1 VQRKS
6 TVPAILLLLLG
17 ATLNSTAM
25 VEAQT
30 TAPARAAW
38 TVLVY
43 LAADND
49 LERPMMK
56 NLEQML
62 KIGNADKINVIVL
75 AARNSEG
82 EGKYTNAGVAN
93 LPNWTGGRLLRVQP
107 GRLQELASWPAID
120 TGDANVLRSFLAT
133 ATRDFP
139 AERYALIFG
148 DHGMAWAGAAVAESM
163 GDGNSLAVDEIAS
176 AIKTLVPVIGRF
188 ELIGF
193 DACVMSN
200 LEVARMLSPYAHYL
214 VASEEIE
221 PSDGWDY
228 ASWLTRLAQSPT
240 MDGAQLGRN
249 IADTYRDFYA
259 NSTTPER
266 ARKAKALTMTVIDL
280 EQIPA
285 VDSTVA
291 ALAAGV
297 DALLAGGGHSAWLR
311 LAQARHE
318 TEEYARNAAPGGE
331 RKPGSE
337 VFDLVHAAE
346 NIKVRAQDRAS
357 GAAADAVIAAA
368 RRAIVYN
375 IRGELRPHA
384 NGLSIFFPP
393 NQTDFA
399 MRGKTSY
406 KDTSFAASNSWYPFL
421 KHYQAVPTGAAERNR
436 PKPAIDLVTGGG
448 RMQSGD
454 GKGIISSRVHADSID
469 EARFVVSIVAAA
481 QRIIIGSIP
490 IDLDAAGEL
499 KEDWDDKWFT
509 ISDNNGDFIAPITEF
524 EELKDLGEEEVYW
537 AGVPARLRMAETNEW
552 LDVTLYFQLDVNDED
567 DSLSGYFVYA
577 VEYTQNGPV
586 EIDLDAGDD
595 LQPLYEVIDADG
607 TSHRSVS
614 DDPDDLIHID
624 DDVDELTV
632 GRKQLPPGHY
642 QVGFVVSDLAGRQSQ
657 QFTELQI
664 EAAAPVHNPG
674 TEPRPVA
681 DADAD
686 ADAGPKEPE

>member
-1 VQRKS
+1 
-6 TVPAILLLLLG
+6 
-17 ATLNSTAM
+17 
-25 VEAQT
+25 
-30 TAPARAAW
+30 
-38 TVLVY
+38 
-43 LAADND
+43 
-49 LERPMMK
+49 
-56 NLEQML
+56 
-62 KIGNADKINVIVL
+62 
-75 AARNSEG
+75 
-82 EGKYTNAGVAN
+82 
-93 LPNWTGGRLLRVQP
+93 
-107 GRLQELASWPAID
+107 
-120 TGDANVLRSFLAT
+120 
-133 ATRDFP
+133 
-139 AERYALIFG
+139 
-148 DHGMAWAGAAVAESM
+148 M

-176 AIKTLVPVIGRF
+176 AMKTVLPATGRF

-200 LEVARMLSPYAHYL
+200 LEVARMLAPYAHYL

-228 ASWLTRLAQSPT
+228 ASWLTRLTQSPT
-240 MDGAQLGRN
+240 MDGAQLGRI

-259 NSTTPER
+259 DSTTPER
-266 ARKAKALTMTVIDL
+266 VKKAKALTMTVIDL

-291 ALAAGV
+291 ALAASV
-297 DALLAGGGHSAWLR
+297 DALLAGGGHSAWLH
-311 LAQARHE
+311 LAQARHV
-318 TEEYARNAAPGGE
+318 TEEYARNAAPAGE

-346 NIKVRAQDRAS
+346 NIKVHAQDRAS
-357 GAAADAVIAAA
+357 SAAADAVIAAA

-406 KDTSFAASNSWYPFL
+406 KETSFAAGNSWYPFL
-421 KHYQAVPTGAAERNR
+421 KHYQAVPASAAERNR
-436 PKPAIDLVTGGG
+436 PKPAIDPVTASG
-448 RMQSGD
+448 RMQSDDRQRTIG
-454 GKGIISSRVHADSID
+454 SRVHADSID
-469 EARFVVSIVAAA
+469 EARFVVSIVEGQ
-481 QRIIIGSIP
+481 QRIVIGSIP

-537 AGVPARLRMAETNEW
+537 AGVPARLRLAETDEW
-552 LDVTLYFQLDVNDED
+552 LDVTLYFQLDVDDED

-607 TSHRSVS
+607 ISHRTVS

-642 QVGFVVSDLAGRQSQ
+642 QVGFVVSDLEGRQSEQ
-657 QFTELQI
+657 LTEVVV
-664 EAAAPVHNPG
+664 EAAAP
-674 TEPRPVA
+674 EPVT
-681 DADAD
+681 DAD
-686 ADAGPKEPE
+686 PREPE